1 MAKKLSQGVVGWLG
15 MDKKHVDRD
24 HLTFQLKPSISR
36 YPLVMPT
43 YTFRKYRWQD
53 RSQIGTDNMNL
64 DSWLSF
70 QRSDFQTNT
79 RLVYKNN
86 VLTKQWLVCVEVKIV
101 KVDDSDDEIIDL
113 D

>member
-1 MAKKLSQGVVGWLG
+1 
-15 MDKKHVDRD
+15 
-24 HLTFQLKPSISR
+24 
-36 YPLVMPT
+36 
-43 YTFRKYRWQD
+43 
-53 RSQIGTDNMNL
+53 MNL